1 MRNHTTPLRLAC
13 GFILMASTVSPPA
26 RAADPIEEV
35 GKTASEW
42 VKTRAE
48 TSRLTTA
55 WAADRQ
61 LLVSTTNGL
70 KERATQLQE
79 KRDHLLATTADDRA
93 EQAALAAKLT
103 ESRENLRTTETRL
116 QSLSERVIRL
126 RPMLPPR
133 LSEALE
139 MSYRSLATKEASP
152 GERMQWVTTILNRCA
167 QFNLSITQEEE
178 VLTLAGE
185 PGPKSLEVIY
195 WGLSHGYALDRAGN
209 KAWFGAPGASGWQW
223 EPLNGAAPAVA
234 DLIAIRHDKD
244 TPRLIT
250 VPARLKAGSVQ

>member
-1 MRNHTTPLRLAC
+1 MRNHTTPLRRAYGL
-13 GFILMASTVSPPA
+13 ILMAGTLILPV

-48 TSRLTTA
+48 TSRLATA
-55 WAADRQ
+55 WTQDRQ
-61 LLVSTTNGL
+61 LLTSTTNGL
-70 KERATQLQE
+70 KERTTQLTE
-79 KRDHLLATTADDRA
+79 KRDHLLAVTADERT
-93 EQAALAAKLT
+93 EQANLAAKLT
-103 ESRENLRTTETRL
+103 ESRENLRATDARL
-116 QSLSERVIRL
+116 LALTDRVLHL

-139 MSYRSLATKEASP
+139 MSYRSLGNKEASS

-185 PGPKSLEVIY
+185 PGPKSVEVIY
-195 WGLSHGYALDRAGN
+195 WGLSHAYALDRTTN
-209 KAWFGAPGASGWQW
+209 KAWFGAPGASRWEW
-223 EPLNGAAPAVA
+223 EPLAGTAPSIAT
-234 DLIAIRHDKD
+234 LIAIRHDKD
-244 TPRLIT
+244 TPQLVT
-250 VPARLKAGSVQ
+250 VPARLKAVTTQ